1 MSERRDVLICGAGPV
16 GLLAAIGLARQ
27 GLKVTVVDGEPGVVQ
42 SPRATGYFPPTIE
55 LLAEFGLYEEVAARA
70 YRSCDLMLHFPL
82 VDDTRIVLSLA
93 VLEGAAK
100 YPFFL
105 SVGQQVL
112 AEIIVEHLG
121 RMPNAE
127 VLWNH
132 RVEALAQDARG
143 VTLSVATPTGTRELH
158 GDWLI
163 GADGA
168 RSTVRTLLSLPFEG
182 FTWPDRFVATNLRF
196 DFEKHGFAPNNMI
209 HDPVDWAVVA
219 RTGPDD
225 VWRVTFGEDP
235 NLPEADI
242 RRRIPEHYA
251 KILPGDEPYE
261 VVAAAPYRVH
271 ERTCPTYRV
280 GRVLLAG
287 DAAHAC
293 NPCGGMGLTSG
304 AFDAAALV
312 TALGAVIAGQA
323 GDEVLDFYSQERR
336 RVFLE
341 VASPI
346 AQATKRRITESGAQ
360 AQREA
365 VENFTRVRDDP
376 ELLRAG
382 MAHSFAVRG
391 RPMLR

>member
-1 MSERRDVLICGAGPV
+1 MTDKRDILICGAGPV

-27 GLKVTVVDGEPGVVQ
+27 GLKVTVVDGEPGVVS

-55 LLAEFGLYEEVAARA
+55 LLAEFGLYEAVAARA
-70 YRSCDLMLHFPL
+70 YRSADLMLHFPL
-82 VDDTRIVLSLA
+82 VDARLVLSLA

-100 YPFFL
+100 YPYFL
-105 SVGQQVL
+105 SVGQHVL
-112 AEIIVEHLG
+112 GEIIVEHLG

-127 VLWNH
+127 VLWNQ
-132 RVEALAQDARG
+132 RVEALNHDEHGAS
-143 VTLSVATPTGTRELH
+143 VTVSTPEGTRELRAE
-158 GDWLI
+158 WLI

-168 RSTVRTLLSLPFEG
+168 RSTIRTLLALPFEG

-209 HDPVDWAVVA
+209 HHPIDWAVVA
-219 RTGPDD
+219 RTGPENI
-225 VWRVTFGEDP
+225 WRVTFGEDP
-235 NLPEADI
+235 NLPEGEI
-242 RRRIPEHYA
+242 RRRIPAHYA
-251 KILPGDEPYE
+251 KILPSDEPYE
-261 VVAAAPYRVH
+261 IVAAAPYRVH

-312 TALGAVIAGQA
+312 TALGAVIGGRAS
-323 GDEVLDFYSQERR
+323 DDVLDFYSQERR

-346 AQATKRRITESGAQ
+346 AQQTKRRITESDEQ
-360 AQREA
+360 AQREHVA
-365 VENFTRVRDDP
+365 SFTRLRDDP
-376 ELLRAG
+376 AAMRAG
-382 MAHSFAVRG
+382 MAFSFAVRG
-391 RPMLR
+391 SPMLR

>member
-1 MSERRDVLICGAGPV
+1 MDKRDVLICGAGPV

-27 GLKVTVVDGEPGVVQ
+27 GLKVTVVDAEPAVVQ

-55 LLAEFGLYEEVAARA
+55 LLAEFGLYEEVAARS

-82 VDDTRIVLSLA
+82 VDHARVVLSLG

-112 AEIIVEHLG
+112 AQIIVDHLD
-121 RMPNAE
+121 RMPNAQ

-132 RVEALAQDARG
+132 KVEALEQDAHG
-143 VTLSVATPTGTRELH
+143 ATITVSTPDGLRKLG

-168 RSTVRTLLSLPFEG
+168 RSTVRGLLGLPFEG
-182 FTWPDRFVATNLRF
+182 FTWPDRFVATNVRF
-196 DFEKHGFAPNNMI
+196 DFEKHGFAPSNMI

-219 RTGPDD
+219 RTGPEDI
-225 VWRVTFGEDP
+225 WRVTFGEDP
-235 NLPEADI
+235 SLPESEI
-242 RRRIPEHYA
+242 RSRIPAHYA
-251 KILPGDEPYE
+251 KILPSDEPYE
-261 VVAAAPYRVH
+261 IVAAAPYRVH

-280 GRVLLAG
+280 GRALLAG

-312 TALGAVIAGQA
+312 TALGAVIGGSAGE
-323 GDEVLDFYSQERR
+323 DVLDFYSQERR

-346 AQATKRRITESGAQ
+346 AQQTKRRITESGAQ
-360 AQREA
+360 AQREHL
-365 VENFTRVRDDP
+365 ENFIRLRDDP
-376 ELLRAG
+376 EKMRSG
-382 MAHSFAVRG
+382 MAFSFAVRG
-391 RPMLR
+391 SPMLR

>member
-1 MSERRDVLICGAGPV
+1 MEKRDVLICGAGPV
-16 GLLAAIGLARQ
+16 GLLAAIGLARL
-27 GLKVTVVDGEPGVVQ
+27 GLRVTVVDSEPGVVQ

-82 VDDTRIVLSLA
+82 VDNARIVLSLA
-93 VLEGAAK
+93 VLEGSAK
-100 YPFFL
+100 HPYFL

-112 AEIIVEHLG
+112 AQIIVDHLR
-121 RMPNAE
+121 RMSNAE

-132 RVEALAQDARG
+132 RVEALEHDAHG
-143 VTLSVATPTGTRELH
+143 VTLTVSTPGGKRELR

-168 RSTVRTLLSLPFEG
+168 RSTVRGLLDLPFEG

-209 HDPVDWAVVA
+209 HDPVNWAVVA
-219 RTGPDD
+219 RTGPEDI
-225 VWRVTFGEDP
+225 WRVTFGEDP
-235 NLPEADI
+235 NLPESEI

-251 KILPGDEPYE
+251 KILPSDEPYE

-280 GRVLLAG
+280 GRALLAG

-312 TALGAVIAGQA
+312 TALGAVIGGRAGE
-323 GDEVLDFYSQERR
+323 DVLDFYSQERR

-346 AQATKRRITESGAQ
+346 AQQTKRRITESDAQ
-360 AQREA
+360 AQREH
-365 VENFTRVRDDP
+365 VVNFTRVRDDP
-376 ELLRAG
+376 ALMRAG
-382 MAHSFAVRG
+382 MAFSFAVRG
-391 RPMLR
+391 SPMLR

>member
-1 MSERRDVLICGAGPV
+1 MTDKREILICGAGPV

-27 GLKVTVVDGEPGVVQ
+27 GLKVTVVDGEPGVVN

-70 YRSCDLMLHFPL
+70 YRSADLMLHFPL
-82 VDDTRIVLSLA
+82 VDARLVLSLA

-100 YPFFL
+100 YPYFL
-105 SVGQQVL
+105 SVGQHVL
-112 AEIIVEHLG
+112 GEIIVEQLG

-132 RVEALAQDARG
+132 RVEALTQDEHGAS
-143 VTLSVATPTGTRELH
+143 VTVSTPEGTRELRAE
-158 GDWLI
+158 WLI

-168 RSTVRTLLSLPFEG
+168 RSTIRTLLALPFEG

-209 HDPVDWAVVA
+209 HHPIDWAVVA
-219 RTGPDD
+219 RTGPENI
-225 VWRVTFGEDP
+225 WRVTFGEDP
-235 NLPEADI
+235 ALPEGEI
-242 RRRIPEHYA
+242 RRRIPAHYA
-251 KILPGDEPYE
+251 KILPSDEPYE
-261 VVAAAPYRVH
+261 IVAAAPYRVH
-271 ERTCPTYRV
+271 ERTCPAYRV

-312 TALGAVIAGQA
+312 TALGAVIGGRASE
-323 GDEVLDFYSQERR
+323 DVLDFYSRERR

-346 AQATKRRITESGAQ
+346 AQQTKRRITESDER
-360 AQREA
+360 AQREHVA
-365 VENFTRVRDDP
+365 NFTRLRDDP
-376 ELLRAG
+376 AAMRAG
-382 MAHSFAVRG
+382 MAFSFAVRG
-391 RPMLR
+391 SPMLR

>member
-1 MSERRDVLICGAGPV
+1 MTDKREILICGAGPV

-27 GLKVTVVDGEPGVVQ
+27 GLKVTVVDGEPGVVN

-70 YRSCDLMLHFPL
+70 YRSADLMLHFPL
-82 VDDTRIVLSLA
+82 VDARLVLSLA

-100 YPFFL
+100 YPYFL
-105 SVGQQVL
+105 SVGQHVL
-112 AEIIVEHLG
+112 GEIIVEQLG

-132 RVEALAQDARG
+132 RVEALTQDEHGAS
-143 VTLSVATPTGTRELH
+143 VTVSTPEGTRELRAE
-158 GDWLI
+158 WLI

-168 RSTVRTLLSLPFEG
+168 RSTIRTLLALPFEG

-209 HDPVDWAVVA
+209 HHPIDWAVVA
-219 RTGPDD
+219 RTGPEDI
-225 VWRVTFGEDP
+225 WRVTFGEDP
-235 NLPEADI
+235 ALPEGEI
-242 RRRIPEHYA
+242 RRRIPAHYA
-251 KILPGDEPYE
+251 KILPSDEPYE
-261 VVAAAPYRVH
+261 IVAAAPYRVH

-312 TALGAVIAGQA
+312 TALGAVIGGRASE
-323 GDEVLDFYSQERR
+323 DVLDFYSRERR

-346 AQATKRRITESGAQ
+346 AQQTKRRITESDER
-360 AQREA
+360 AQREHVA
-365 VENFTRVRDDP
+365 NFTRLRDDP
-376 ELLRAG
+376 AAMRAG
-382 MAHSFAVRG
+382 MAFSFAVRG
-391 RPMLR
+391 SPMLR

>member
-1 MSERRDVLICGAGPV
+1 VSGKRNILICGAGPV

-27 GLKVTVVDGEPGVVQ
+27 GFSVTVVDGEPGVVQ

-55 LLAEFGLYEEVAARA
+55 LLAEFGLYEEVAARS

-82 VDDTRIVLSLA
+82 LQERLVLSLA

-100 YPFFL
+100 YPYFL

-112 AEIIVEHLG
+112 AEIIVQHLG

-132 RVEALAQDARG
+132 RVEALAHDAHG
-143 VTLSVATPTGTRELH
+143 CTLTVSTPEGARELR
-158 GDWLI
+158 GEWLI

-168 RSTVRTLLSLPFEG
+168 RSTIRTLLDLPFEG

-209 HDPVDWAVVA
+209 HHPVDWAVVA
-219 RTGPDD
+219 RTGPENI
-225 VWRVTFGEDP
+225 WRVTFGEDP
-235 NLPEADI
+235 NLPEGEI
-242 RRRIPEHYA
+242 RRRIPAHYA
-251 KILPGDEPYE
+251 KILPSREPYE
-261 VVAAAPYRVH
+261 IVAAAPYRVH

-312 TALGAVIAGQA
+312 TALGAVIGGRAGE
-323 GDEVLDFYSQERR
+323 DVLDFYSQERR

-346 AQATKRRITESGAQ
+346 AQQTKLRITETDEP

-365 VENFTRVRDDP
+365 VASFKRVRDDP
-376 ELLRAG
+376 ELMKAG
-382 MAHSFAVRG
+382 MAFSFAVRG
-391 RPMLR
+391 APMLR

>member
-1 MSERRDVLICGAGPV
+1 MDDTRDVAVCGAGPV

-27 GLKVTVVDGEPGVVQ
+27 GLKVTVVDSEPGVVQ

-55 LLAEFGLYEEVAARA
+55 LLAEFGLYDEMAARA
-70 YRSCDLMLHFPL
+70 YRSHELKLHFL
-82 VDDTRIVLSLA
+82 LANTTLSLSLA
-93 VLEGAAK
+93 VLEGFAK

-112 AEIIVEHLG
+112 AEIIVAHLE
-121 RMPNAE
+121 RMPNVQ

-132 RVEALAQDARG
+132 RAEALTQDSRG
-143 VTLSVATPTGTRELH
+143 VTLSLGTPDGARELRA
-158 GDWLI
+158 DWLI

-168 RSTVRTLLSLPFEG
+168 RSTIRGLLALPFEG
-182 FTWPDRFVATNLRF
+182 FTWPDRFVATNTRF
-196 DFEKHGFAPNNMI
+196 DFEKYGFAPNNMI
-209 HDPVDWAVVA
+209 HHPVDWAVVA
-219 RTGPDD
+219 RTGPDN
-225 VWRVTFGEDP
+225 VWRVTYGEDP
-235 NLPEADI
+235 NLPEAEI
-242 RRRIPEHYA
+242 RRRIPERFA
-251 KILPGDEPYE
+251 RILPSNEPYE
-261 VVAAAPYRVH
+261 IVAAAPYRVH

-280 GRVLLAG
+280 GRALLAG

-312 TALGAVIAGQA
+312 TALGAVIAGRA
-323 GDEVLDFYSQERR
+323 GEDVLDFYSEERR

-346 AQATKRRITESGAQ
+346 AQDTKRRITESDAQ
-360 AQREA
+360 AQRKA
-365 VENFTRVRDDP
+365 VETFTRVRDDV
-376 ELLRAG
+376 ELMRAG